1 MMRCGVSL
9 LPLPVLFVITN
20 GVTLGHVA
28 SDKRMRAGR
37 ESANVTVTQ
46 PTTDLSL
53 PLSSVRIQKTRPNQ
67 TASEVAPKFGD
78 TKRWTVL
85 WHHIS
90 QKAVGATQRWAVLW
104 HHISQKAL
112 DQCSGRAALAL
123 MFVAFLVIVG
133 LLPSE
138 TVSGQVRKC
147 LPSKSA
153 GSDGAAKQL
162 KRSSSMN
169 GVSRKYERIKRSSSA
184 YGFLAQAVTAWI
196 KKNFSHN
203 NLLQGF

>member
-9 LPLPVLFVITN
+9 LPVPVLFVITS
-20 GVTLGHVA
+20 GITFGHVG
-28 SDKRMRAGR
+28 SDKGMRAGK
-37 ESANVTVTQ
+37 ESANVTVAQ
-46 PTTDLSL
+46 PTIDLGL
-53 PLSSVRIQKTRPNQ
+53 QLSSVRIQKPTTNQ
-67 TASEVAPKFGD
+67 TASAIPPKFGD
-78 TKRWTVL
+78 TQRWTVI

-90 QKAVGATQRWAVLW
+90 QKAAGATQRWAVLW
-104 HHISQKAL
+104 HHISHKAVG
-112 DQCSGRAALAL
+112 QCSGRAALAL

-184 YGFLAQAVTAWI
+184 YGFLAQAVTARI